1 MTALV
6 PNNAAWLV
14 EKGAP
19 LEVGPAPVGT
29 PGEAEVL
36 IKVHAVAIEP
46 VDNMVQATGFMVC
59 EWPFLLGQSLAGE
72 VVEVGSAVQ
81 NVKKGD
87 RVLGHSVALVTQVS
101 TQAAF
106 QNYALLPALSVAPIP
121 SSLTFERATVLPLA
135 LSTAANGL
143 YRDTFLGLPLPKA
156 ESPNKEGKGK
166 VVLVWGGS
174 SSVGSA
180 AIQLATASGVRVVT
194 TASPANFSFV
204 KSLGASSVFD
214 YRSPPVV
221 EDLVAELQK
230 DGEDFA
236 GVFDAVSAG
245 GSVELS
251 AEVASKVEG
260 GKKFVATTLP
270 FAAPEKLAEGVK
282 TDQVKAIL
290 TILDKAG
297 TLAKS
302 IYHDY
307 VPSALANGSLQ
318 AKPDPV
324 VVEGMGLEAIQKG
337 LERQREGVSAQ
348 KVVVTVA

>member
-1 MTALV
+1 MLSSIQ
-6 PNNAAWLV
+6 NNAAWLV

-46 VDNMVQATGFMVC
+46 VDNMVQATGFMVR

-72 VVEVGSAVQ
+72 VVEVGSAVK

-106 QNYALLPALSVAPIP
+106 QNYAVLPALSVAPIP
-121 SSLTFERATVLPLA
+121 SALTFERATVLPLA

-143 YRDTFLGLPLPKA
+143 YHDIFLGLPLPKTDT
-156 ESPNKEGKGK
+156 PNPEGKGK

-214 YRSPPVV
+214 YHSPSIVD
-221 EDLVAELQK
+221 DLVAELQK
-230 DGEDFA
+230 DGEELA

-245 GSVELS
+245 GSVEL
-251 AEVASKVEG
+251 G
-260 GKKFVATTLP
+260 
-270 FAAPEKLAEGVK
+270 AEGVK

-290 TILDKAG
+290 TILDNAG

-324 VVEGMGLEAIQKG
+324 VVEGNGLEAIQKG
-337 LERQREGVSAQ
+337 LERQRQGVSAQ
-348 KVVVTVA
+348 KVGVKIL